1 VVAAGQ
7 TSGPFG
13 ILIARRPGP
22 VQSEPARNLFWGGS
36 GLPAVDLPSI
46 AASESARGDRVA
58 DKRIGPYPVEELIGW
73 GGFASVY
80 RSHGPGGTPL
90 VLKVADQGGQ
100 DRRTFAGSVRPAC
113 AVAYHTGTTDVG
125 VRLDPDAVREMF
137 RAEAVMLRSAGGRR
151 LPRLIDEQQAEDGSP
166 VLVMEELTAPWSL
179 GLAPIEDFPRILD
192 ACADL
197 RWAGRTEFSRR
208 GHGDLKPEHVFLDA
222 DGEFMFIDPSH
233 HFGPFGMFGTLT
245 PEYTPNPHLG
255 AAARD
260 ACSTA
265 VMVYQRLTGD
275 FPWATPDWRGHGTVA
290 LVGSGRREDAAI
302 ARCRTHARA
311 AGGCWLGEAGVRFY
325 GRGP

>member
-1 VVAAGQ
+1 LTCHPSRHQ
-7 TSGPFG
+7 N
-13 ILIARRPGP
+13 RRE
-22 VQSEPARNLFWGGS
+22 V
-36 GLPAVDLPSI
+36 
-46 AASESARGDRVA
+46 
-58 DKRIGPYPVEELIGW
+58 IGW
-73 GGFASVY
+73 
-80 RSHGPGGTPL
+80 
-90 VLKVADQGGQ
+90 
-100 DRRTFAGSVRPAC
+100 RTFAGSVRPAC

-260 ACSTA
+260 VCSTA

-275 FPWATPDWRGHGTVA
+275 FPWATPDWRAMALSHLSALADARTPPSRDAGPTPAPPAVA
-290 LVGSGRREDAAI
+290 GWAKLVFGFMVADLSSGASYLEEDYVRSCRPWWLDDHQAAAAQLRAAI
-302 ARCRTHARA
+302 AGHTPELA
-311 AGGCWLGEAGVRFY
+311 
-325 GRGP
+325 